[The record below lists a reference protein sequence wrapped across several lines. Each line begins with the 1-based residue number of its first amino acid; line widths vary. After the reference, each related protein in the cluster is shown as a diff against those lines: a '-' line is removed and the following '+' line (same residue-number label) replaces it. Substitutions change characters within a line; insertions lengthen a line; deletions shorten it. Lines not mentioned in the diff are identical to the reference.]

1 MYRVAAG
8 VGDGEG
14 CACGAAAVDSCFR
27 RNDEE
32 RAGMTKRRAGCFG
45 YSLKGLITR
54 MPS

>member
-8 VGDGEG
+8 VCDGEG

-32 RAGMTKRRAGCFG
+32 
-45 YSLKGLITR
+45 KGR
-54 MPS
+54 NDER